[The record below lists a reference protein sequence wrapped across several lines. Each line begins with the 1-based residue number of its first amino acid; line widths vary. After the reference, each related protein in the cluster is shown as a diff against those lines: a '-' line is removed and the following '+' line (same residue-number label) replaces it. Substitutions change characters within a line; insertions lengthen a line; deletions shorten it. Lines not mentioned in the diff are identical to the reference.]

1 MRKKNEKQQRCFQS
15 FIVLD
20 VRVLYFFS
28 IISSP
33 FTITLTQFLK
43 VIMITTTKL
52 LYRKNNATSSKKSSV
67 WHHWNLTLFNTL
79 EMLL

>member
-67 WHHWNLTLFNTL
+67 
-79 EMLL
+79 